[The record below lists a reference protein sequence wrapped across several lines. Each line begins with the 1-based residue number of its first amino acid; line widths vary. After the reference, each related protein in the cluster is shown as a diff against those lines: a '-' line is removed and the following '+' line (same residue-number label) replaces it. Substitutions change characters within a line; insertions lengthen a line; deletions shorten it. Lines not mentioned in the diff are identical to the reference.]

1 MFVALGA
8 VVWAVIT
15 LAVGDSDPE
24 DAVEDVAPSPP
35 TAIPTLG
42 ATPIPTV
49 GPTAIPAPS
58 ATDQPTAIPTPL
70 ASPTPRPGP
79 VQFEGVQVNM
89 ARANWSTGYLQA
101 EIYRALLQELG
112 YQVNDPSE
120 AEMSPTSFH
129 SALAEDRFDFWV
141 NGWFPHHV
149 ELMEEAGLTDIA
161 RPIGMQIPSG
171 GLQGFLVDKA
181 TAESFGITK
190 LDDIGNSSRIAELFD
205 LDGNGKADLMGCDMS
220 WSCRYVIN
228 DTIAAN
234 GWQGTMEQAT
244 NDHARQFADSVDR
257 HRRGEP
263 ILQFVW
269 TPGPYTAQ
277 LVPGQ
282 DVIWLSVDNPL
293 PSQRGATSLSVDKC
307 PAQPCQTGFTPADI
321 RVLARNDFLEA
332 NPAAAK
338 LFELVT
344 IPEADVSQYIL
355 EHGGGSQTESQVKA
369 AADRWIAANRDQVD
383 GWLEAARI
391 ASGFAPTEVES
402 ESLDDTSER
411 NGQVMMAQGYWPTAF
426 VPAAIYRM
434 LLQELGY
441 EVSDPTEAI
450 PLSVTGNLYLDMARG
465 RIDFSASGRF
475 PWDSETIEIYS
486 QVADTPDALVPI
498 GHQTPA
504 GSPNGFV
511 LDKATAQRLQ
521 ITMLDDIGDDPE
533 IAALFDIDGNGKA
546 DLEGCYPNWPCQ
558 QLIDDTI
565 VRNGWEDTIDQVE
578 HANRARMEQPIAQS
592 KKDDL
597 TLMFVWGP
605 GTYLTSIV
613 PGEDVIW
620 LSVGDPLPGQ
630 EGQVAL
636 PESQCPAQPCQLG
649 FAADDIRVVAHKDF
663 LADNP
668 AAAKLLE
675 LVTISVEDAFE
686 QGRAFIRGANSK
698 ADIEA
703 AATQWIADNRANVD
717 QWLDEARAAT

>member
-1 MFVALGA
+1 
-8 VVWAVIT
+8 
-15 LAVGDSDPE
+15 
-24 DAVEDVAPSPP
+24 
-35 TAIPTLG
+35 
-42 ATPIPTV
+42 
-49 GPTAIPAPS
+49 
-58 ATDQPTAIPTPL
+58 
-70 ASPTPRPGP
+70 
-79 VQFEGVQVNM
+79 M
-89 ARANWSTGYLQA
+89 ARANWSTGYTQA
-101 EIYRALLQELG
+101 AIYRALLQELG

-120 AEMSPTSFH
+120 AEMSPTSFL

-277 LVPGQ
+277 LVPSQ

-332 NPAAAK
+332 
-338 LFELVT
+338 
-344 IPEADVSQYIL
+344 
-355 EHGGGSQTESQVKA
+355 
-369 AADRWIAANRDQVD
+369 
-383 GWLEAARI
+383 
-391 ASGFAPTEVES
+391 
-402 ESLDDTSER
+402 
-411 NGQVMMAQGYWPTAF
+411 
-426 VPAAIYRM
+426 
-434 LLQELGY
+434 
-441 EVSDPTEAI
+441 
-450 PLSVTGNLYLDMARG
+450 
-465 RIDFSASGRF
+465 
-475 PWDSETIEIYS
+475 
-486 QVADTPDALVPI
+486 
-498 GHQTPA
+498 
-504 GSPNGFV
+504 
-511 LDKATAQRLQ
+511 
-521 ITMLDDIGDDPE
+521 
-533 IAALFDIDGNGKA
+533 
-546 DLEGCYPNWPCQ
+546 
-558 QLIDDTI
+558 
-565 VRNGWEDTIDQVE
+565 
-578 HANRARMEQPIAQS
+578 
-592 KKDDL
+592 
-597 TLMFVWGP
+597 
-605 GTYLTSIV
+605 
-613 PGEDVIW
+613 
-620 LSVGDPLPGQ
+620 
-630 EGQVAL
+630 
-636 PESQCPAQPCQLG
+636 
-649 FAADDIRVVAHKDF
+649 
-663 LADNP
+663 NP